1 MNFNLRIC
9 VDLSLLYFGKAKEH
23 RKRKKSWATRK
34 TIIQNEW
41 KSKSS
46 SFLVVHTQYK
56 SNLKYKEDKFIERGI
71 ILFISKMIQTI
82 LIQIIRIIRR
92 YEISDDFN
100 MDSSFLLLRWHVEI
114 YGDGTKGL
122 RWGLVGVNLFDLN
135 EGTSSSNKCWL

>member
-1 MNFNLRIC
+1 MCGFIP
-9 VDLSLLYFGKAKEH
+9 SLFRQSKRTQKE
-23 RKRKKSWATRK
+23 KKSWATRK

-71 ILFISKMIQTI
+71 IIFISKMIQTI

-100 MDSSFLLLRWHVEI
+100 MDSSFSLLFLLFRWHVEI

-122 RWGLVGVNLFDLN
+122 RWGLSRGQLIWFEWGDVF
-135 EGTSSSNKCWL
+135 E